1 MVTIF
6 RGATA
11 AIIYEKSLHTSA
23 EYNEMK
29 AMTLMST
36 DVDRIVMS
44 LPLITE
50 VWASTTLVVVGIGL
64 LWRQLGA
71 VAIAPIIVSV
81 ACFGIQARVAKVL
94 PEKTKIWVQAIQRRV
109 GLTTTTLQLMKS
121 IKLAGL
127 SESMVKLLQSERARE
142 VNLGVG
148 QRKYMAILNVVGM

>member
-1 MVTIF
+1 MTIF

-23 EYNEMK
+23 DYDEMK
-29 AMTLMST
+29 ALTLMST
-36 DVDRIVMS
+36 DVDRIVMA

-50 VWASTTLVVVGIGL
+50 VWANCLQVGIGIGL
-64 LWRQLGA
+64 LWRQIGA

-81 ACFGIQARVAKVL
+81 MCFGMQTQLAKVL
-94 PEKTKIWVQAIQRRV
+94 PEKTKIWVEAIQRRV

-127 SESMVKLLQSERARE
+127 SESMIKLLQSERIRE

-148 QRKYMAILNVVGM
+148 VRKYMCIMNIIGT